1 MATTTTDNYGFP
13 SNAPTIGE
21 SVSDAAE
28 WLKKH
33 RASLV
38 EALLL
43 ESTRRNGECLLTEP
57 EAMALTAKLNSD
69 DAANE
74 QRLQTLRSHLADLR
88 RPPRRTAF
96 QGLAEALRGWR
107 NPVATN
113 DEATSSTRPSLEVSA

>member
-57 EAMALTAKLNSD
+57 EAMALTAKLNSVTQPMNS
-69 DAANE
+69 ACK
-74 QRLQTLRSHLADLR
+74 RCVVVLQIYVDLHVGLHFKVSLKRFEVGVTL
-88 RPPRRTAF
+88 
-96 QGLAEALRGWR
+96 
-107 NPVATN
+107 
-113 DEATSSTRPSLEVSA
+113 